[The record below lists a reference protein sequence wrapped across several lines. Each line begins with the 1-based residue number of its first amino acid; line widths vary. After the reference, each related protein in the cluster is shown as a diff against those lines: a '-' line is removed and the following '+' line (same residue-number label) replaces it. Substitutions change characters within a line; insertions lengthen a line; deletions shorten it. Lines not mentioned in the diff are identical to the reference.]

1 MTRVVLVAVALLVA
15 GCASGVKTVAYQING
30 GVREALECRPPGPG
44 PFPAV
49 VFNHGSIVDGQ
60 GYAGAQR
67 VGYRLD
73 RVCEALA
80 AEGWLAFAPIR
91 EPAPRGRGF
100 ESYEAGYVDIV
111 ARAIDSVKR
120 RRDVDKSRIA
130 LMGFSMGGLVSLRTS
145 LGRDDLAA
153 LVLLAPAAG
162 RGIMQATLDDVARL
176 QPPVL
181 VLVEANDSPHI
192 LNGIDNLT
200 IALRSRNKDVKV
212 IRYDRGGGHQL
223 FYDVTYW
230 WPDAR
235 TFLAEKL
242 KPRPGRR

>member
-1 MTRVVLVAVALLVA
+1 MRGRLLVA
-15 GCASGVKTVAYQING
+15 TALLLAGCAAGVKTVAYQVAG
-30 GVREALECRPPGPG
+30 GVREALECRPPGAG

-49 VFNHGSIVDGQ
+49 VFNHGSIVDGH
-60 GYAGAQR
+60 GYAGASR

-73 RVCEALA
+73 RFCEALA
-80 AEGWLAFAPIR
+80 AEGWLAYAPIR

-100 ESYEAGYVDIV
+100 DSYEDVYVDIV
-111 ARAIDSVKR
+111 AGAIDSVKR

-145 LGRDDLAA
+145 LGRNDLAA

-162 RGIMQATLDDVARL
+162 RGIMQSTLDDVARVA
-176 QPPVL
+176 PPVL
-181 VLVEANDSPHI
+181 VMVEAGDSPHI
-192 LNGIDNLT
+192 LNGVDNLT

-235 TFLAEKL
+235 TFLADKL
-242 KPRPGRR
+242 KPRPGGR

>member
-1 MTRVVLVAVALLVA
+1 MIRLVLVAAALVLA
-15 GCASGVKTVAYQING
+15 GCGAGMKTVAYQVTG
-30 GVREALECRPPGPG
+30 GVREAFECKPAGSG

-60 GYAGAQR
+60 GYGGAYR
-67 VGYRLD
+67 AGYRLD

-80 AEGWLAFAPIR
+80 AEGWLAFVPIR

-100 ESYEAGYVDIV
+100 DSYEDGYVDIV
-111 ARAIDSVKR
+111 ARAIDATKR
-120 RRDVDKSRIA
+120 RADVDKSRVA
-130 LMGFSMGGLVSLRTS
+130 LMGFSMGGLVSLRAS
-145 LGRDDLAA
+145 LGRNDLAA

-162 RGIMQATLDDVARL
+162 RGVMQSTLDAVGRVE
-176 QPPVL
+176 PPVL
-181 VLVEANDSPHI
+181 IMVEANDSPHI
-192 LNGIDNLT
+192 LNGVDTLA

-235 TFLAEKL
+235 AFLAEKL
-242 KPRPGRR
+242 KPRAAR